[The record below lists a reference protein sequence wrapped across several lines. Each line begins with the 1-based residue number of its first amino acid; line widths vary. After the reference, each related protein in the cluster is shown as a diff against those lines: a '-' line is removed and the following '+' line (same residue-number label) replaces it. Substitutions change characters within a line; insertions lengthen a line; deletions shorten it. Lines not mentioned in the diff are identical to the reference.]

1 MNPAN
6 NNIKFIVSGFHEK
19 KNIRNARKQENI
31 TLNQEHS
38 INRKRCTNKRHDE
51 NSKAIKTVTIKM
63 FHMLK
68 KVEEKNGHVEKRN
81 GRYTKQIVGNF

>member
-1 MNPAN
+1 M
-6 NNIKFIVSGFHEK
+6 K

-68 KVEEKNGHVEKRN
+68 KVEEKNDEKTN